1 MNAHSRFS
9 FFAIAAFTAFTIAF
23 TACSGEDGKDGIAG
37 KDAEEVNVDSLAKA
51 IRSEVTETLWDSL
64 YAEPYVDTIY
74 NILFDNTYSENWMDS
89 IRESLLDSLKDADY
103 DSLYDQL
110 YDSIYNDI
118 YTQNVI
124 RTLDAAVLLA
134 KDDIYGAF
142 ADQYALMY
150 KDFENQDG
158 QAIPVPVSISVRNTC
173 ESKNK
178 VPCRWKKIV
187 LKAWIEG
194 VTDTSSTTGFVNP
207 DTTIVLGATLKFD
220 KDYLLGLSAPKQEQY
235 QLRAYAL
242 ENDREI
248 LFFSESR
255 PTTIH
260 PMQVNGAE
268 LLGVE
273 NRNWWNGVWIT
284 PNMDSITTILDE
296 VAKKLPGGTLKVY
309 QKYADDETV
318 IESSSRVVKAVFEVL
333 QKRNIKYV
341 ENDGIGSNGQKINY
355 PIEVL
360 RSKHAV
366 CNEFSYLV
374 ASVLEAIGF
383 EVAIIIIPS
392 HMFIGWHTEKGG
404 NALEVVETTLLSNKD
419 ATFEEAN
426 EKARETF
433 TEEVSAEAQ
442 KSGDAEVILLD
453 AVRKYGI
460 MPNDIP

>member
-1 MNAHSRFS
+1 MYPRLLSIMLA
-9 FFAIAAFTAFTIAF
+9 ACAAFTISFTG
-23 TACSGEDGKDGIAG
+23 CSGEDGKDGIAG
-37 KDAEEVNVDSLAKA
+37 KDAEEVNVDSLAKV
-51 IRSEVTETLWDSL
+51 IRTKVTKTLWDSL

-74 NILFDNTYSENWMDS
+74 NILFDNTYADNWMDS
-89 IRESLLDSLKDADY
+89 VREALIDSLKDADY
-103 DSLYDQL
+103 DSLYNQL

-124 RTLDAAVLLA
+124 RTLDAAVLMS

-142 ADQYALMY
+142 ANQYPLMY
-150 KDFENQDG
+150 KDFESPEG
-158 QAIPVPVSISVRNTC
+158 QVLSVPISITIRNTC

-178 VPCRWKKIV
+178 VPCRWKKV
-187 LKAWIEG
+187 ALKTWIDG
-194 VTDTSSTTGFVNP
+194 VTDTSTTTGFVNP
-207 DTTIVLGATLKFD
+207 DTTIILGATLKFD
-220 KDYLLGLSAPKQEQY
+220 TDYLLDLTAPKQEQL
-235 QLRAYAL
+235 QMRAYAL

-284 PNMDSITTILDE
+284 PNMDSITTILNE
-296 VAKKLPGGTLKVY
+296 VTKKLPGNTLKVY
-309 QKYADDETV
+309 QKYSDDESV
-318 IESSSRVVKAVFEVL
+318 VESSYRVVKAVFEVL

-366 CNEFSYLV
+366 CNEFTFLV

-383 EVAIIIIPS
+383 EVAIIIIPN
-392 HMFIGWHTEKGG
+392 HMFIGWHTEKNGST
-404 NALEVVETTLLSNKD
+404 LEVLETTLLSNKD
-419 ATFEEAN
+419 VTFEEAN
-426 EKARETF
+426 ENARETF
-433 TEEVSAEAQ
+433 TEEVSDKAQ
-442 KSGDAEVILLD
+442 KDGDAEIILLD
-453 AVRKYGI
+453 DVRKFGI